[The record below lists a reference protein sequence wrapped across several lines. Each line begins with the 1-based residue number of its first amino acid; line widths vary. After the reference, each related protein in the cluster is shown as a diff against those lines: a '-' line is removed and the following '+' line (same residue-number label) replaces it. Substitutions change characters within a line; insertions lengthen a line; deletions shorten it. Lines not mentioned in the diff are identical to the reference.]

1 MNFRSK
7 RITGSTLAALLALS
21 MPLTSHALELKD
33 AVEQTLKNNAEVRM
47 KWHTFRSS
55 VEEQGVARAGFLPS
69 VDLNYAV
76 ARENNKTPTSTGS
89 ISKQDFTR
97 RGYSVAVN
105 QNVFNGFITTNQVK
119 QLDYTSRA
127 RYYEYLAT
135 AEQQGLEAV
144 RAFMDVVRYSKLV
157 GIAEENYAIHKGIY
171 EQILQRVTQGV
182 GRRVDLEQIAGR
194 LALAESNLVN
204 ELSNLND
211 VSARYAR
218 ITGDAPPNELK
229 LPGLNLSLVPPAND
243 VMVLADRRNPSLQA
257 ARAFYRAAE
266 AEIDVRRGAFS
277 PTLDLRA
284 NKSGT
289 HNKDGVKGRTDEQAI
304 ELVLSM
310 NLYRGGADRARL
322 ASATERRDEAEALG
336 VKACRDM
343 RQQVSI
349 AYNDTVRIGGQLES
363 LRQHQLSTEKARDAY
378 RKQFDIGQRTLLD
391 MLDSENELFEARRE
405 LLNAELNQQLAVY
418 RVLGESGRLMETMQL
433 QPKDE
438 DGNKDADLNAPS
450 CPTSYVAPTP
460 LDTSKI
466 AARSFN
472 TGADTAGELPA
483 LTANS
488 APALGSRDVT
498 VNMQVQFDLN
508 SAAIRSES
516 LPMLDQ
522 LATTLRMP
530 QMAQKRFLIEGHTDS
545 TGNPALNLTLS
556 QQRAKSV
563 HDYLVAKGVD
573 GSRLDS
579 IGRGDT
585 QPLSGKAAN
594 DPLNRRVAV
603 VLHDMAS
610 IKPAAPAAKPALL
623 LPPAN
628 KASVLP
634 AAKPAAP
641 ASANPL
647 IRRTPTA
654 TQPGTVK

>member
-21 MPLTSHALELKD
+21 MPMATQALELKD
-33 AVEQTLKNNAEVRM
+33 VVEQTLKNNAEVRM

-55 VEEQGVARAGFLPS
+55 VEEQGVAKAGFLPS
-69 VDLNYAV
+69 VDLSYAV
-76 ARENNKTPTSTGS
+76 ARENNKIPTTSGS
-89 ISKQDFTR
+89 VTKQDFTR
-97 RGYSVAVN
+97 HGYTVAVN
-105 QNVFNGFITTNQVK
+105 QNVFSGFITTNQVK

-218 ITGDAPPNELK
+218 ITGEAPPNELK
-229 LPGLNLSLVPPAND
+229 LPGLNLGLVPTPAD
-243 VMVLADRRNPSLQA
+243 LMVVADRSNPSLQA

-284 NKSGT
+284 NKSST
-289 HNKDGVKGRTDEQAI
+289 HNKDDVKGRTDEQAV

-336 VKACRDM
+336 VKSCRDM

-349 AYNDTVRIGGQLES
+349 AYNDTVRIGSQLES

-391 MLDSENELFEARRE
+391 MLDSDNELFEARRE

-418 RVLGESGRLMETMQL
+418 RVLGESGRLMQTMQL
-433 QPKDE
+433 QPKD
-438 DGNKDADLNAPS
+438 DDSAKDTDLNVPS

-472 TGADTAGELPA
+472 TGADNAGELPP

-488 APALGSRDVT
+488 APTLGSRDVT

-508 SAAIRSES
+508 SAQIRSES

-545 TGNPALNLTLS
+545 TGSAALNQQLS

-563 HDYLVAKGVD
+563 YDYLVAKGVD
-573 GSRLDS
+573 ASRLDS
-579 IGRGDT
+579 IGRGDSL
-585 QPLSGKAAN
+585 PLPGKAAN

-603 VLHDMAS
+603 VLQDMSPA
-610 IKPAAPAAKPALL
+610 KPLQPSATKPALL
-623 LPPAN
+623 PPAAP
-628 KASVLP
+628 KAGAALAKPANGNALIRRAPPATP
-634 AAKPAAP
+634 AAK
-641 ASANPL
+641 
-647 IRRTPTA
+647 
-654 TQPGTVK
+654 

>member
-7 RITGSTLAALLALS
+7 RITGATLAALLALA
-21 MPLTSHALELKD
+21 MPLTSQALELKD

-76 ARENNKTPTSTGS
+76 ARENNKTPTTTGGS
-89 ISKQDFTR
+89 VKEDFTR
-97 RGYSVAVN
+97 RGYTLAVN
-105 QNVFNGFITTNQVK
+105 QNLFSGFITTNQVK

-218 ITGDAPPNELK
+218 ITGEAPPNELK
-229 LPGLNLSLVPPAND
+229 LPSLNMGLVPAANN
-243 VMVLADRRNPSLQA
+243 VMVVADRYNPSLQA

-289 HNKDGVKGRTDEQAI
+289 HNKDGVKGRTDEQAV
-304 ELVLSM
+304 ELVVSM

-336 VKACRDM
+336 IKACRDM

-349 AYNDTVRIGGQLES
+349 AFNDTVRISSQLES

-433 QPKDE
+433 KPQD
-438 DGNKDADLNAPS
+438 DGSNKEVDTTAPS
-450 CPTSYVAPTP
+450 CPTDYVAPTP

-472 TGADTAGELPA
+472 VADSTTVAPI
-483 LTANS
+483 TANT
-488 APALGSRDVT
+488 APLISPSDVT
-498 VNMQVQFDLN
+498 VNIQVQFDLN
-508 SAAIRSES
+508 SARIRSES
-516 LPMLDQ
+516 LPLLDQ
-522 LATTLRMP
+522 LASTMRMP
-530 QMAQKRFLIEGHTDS
+530 QLAQKRFLIEGHTDS
-545 TGNPALNLTLS
+545 TGSATLNQSLS
-556 QQRAKSV
+556 EQRARSV
-563 HDYLVAKGVD
+563 YDYLVAKGVEA
-573 GSRLDS
+573 GKLDS
-579 IGRGDT
+579 VGRGSSL
-585 QPLSGKAAN
+585 PLPGKAAN

-603 VLHDMAS
+603 VVQDLTPRAIGPKPAAKAVTPAKPAGTTA
-610 IKPAAPAAKPALL
+610 IKRTPPAAPAGK
-623 LPPAN
+623 
-628 KASVLP
+628 
-634 AAKPAAP
+634 
-641 ASANPL
+641 
-647 IRRTPTA
+647 
-654 TQPGTVK
+654 

>member
-33 AVEQTLKNNAEVRM
+33 VVEQTLKNNAEVRM

-55 VEEQGVARAGFLPS
+55 VEEQGVARAGFLPT
-69 VDLNYAV
+69 VDMNYAV
-76 ARENNKTPTSTGS
+76 AREHNKTPTTSGS
-89 ISKQDFTR
+89 ISKEDFTR
-97 RGYSVAVN
+97 RGYTVAVN
-105 QNVFNGFITTNQVK
+105 QNIFSGFITTNQVK
-119 QLDYTSRA
+119 QLDFTSRA
-127 RYYEYLAT
+127 RYFEYLAT

-218 ITGDAPPNELK
+218 ITGEAPPTELK
-229 LPGLNLSLVPPAND
+229 LPGLNMSLVPTASD
-243 VMVLADRRNPSLQA
+243 LMVLADRRNPSLQA

-284 NKSGT
+284 NKSGI
-289 HNKDGVKGRTDEQAI
+289 HNQDGVKGRTDEQAI

-343 RQQVSI
+343 RQQVAI
-349 AYNDTVRIGGQLES
+349 AYNDTVRISSQLES

-391 MLDSENELFEARRE
+391 MLDSENELFESRRE

-418 RVLGESGRLMETMQL
+418 RVLGESGRLMEAMQL

-438 DGNKDADLNAPS
+438 GNGKDADLSAPS
-450 CPTSYVAPTP
+450 CPTSYVAPSP

-472 TGADTAGELPA
+472 TGNDVQGDIAP
-483 LTANS
+483 LTAPS
-488 APALGSRDVT
+488 APTLGTRDVT

-516 LPMLDQ
+516 LAMLDQ

-545 TGNPALNLTLS
+545 SGLPELNQQLS

-563 HDYLVAKGVD
+563 RDYLVAKGVD
-573 GSRLDS
+573 ASRLDS
-579 IGRGDT
+579 IGRGDS
-585 QPLSGKAAN
+585 QPLPGKAAN
-594 DPLNRRVAV
+594 DPMNRRVAV
-603 VLHDMAS
+603 ILQDIAAS
-610 IKPAAPAAKPALL
+610 KAKMPPAIKPATPV
-623 LPPAN
+623 PAN
-628 KASVLP
+628 KTAMPVTVKPVQP
-634 AAKPAAP
+634 AGN
-641 ASANPL
+641 SL
-647 IRRTPTA
+647 IRRVPPVT
-654 TQPGTVK
+654 PGTTAK

>member
-21 MPLTSHALELKD
+21 MPIATQALELKD
-33 AVEQTLKNNAEVRM
+33 VVEQTLKNNAEVRM

-55 VEEQGVARAGFLPS
+55 VEEQGVAKAGFLPS
-69 VDLNYAV
+69 VDLSYAV
-76 ARENNKTPTSTGS
+76 ARENNKIPTTSGS
-89 ISKQDFTR
+89 VTKQDFTR
-97 RGYSVAVN
+97 HGYTVAVN
-105 QNVFNGFITTNQVK
+105 QNVFSGFITTNQVK

-182 GRRVDLEQIAGR
+182 GRRVNLEQIAGR

-218 ITGDAPPNELK
+218 ITGEAPPNELK
-229 LPGLNLSLVPPAND
+229 LPGLNLGLVPTPAD
-243 VMVLADRRNPSLQA
+243 LMVVADRSNPSLQA

-284 NKSGT
+284 NKSST
-289 HNKDGVKGRTDEQAI
+289 HNKDDVKGRTDEQAV

-336 VKACRDM
+336 VKSCRDM

-349 AYNDTVRIGGQLES
+349 AYNDTVRIGSQLES

-418 RVLGESGRLMETMQL
+418 RVLGESGRLMQTMQL
-433 QPKDE
+433 QPKD
-438 DGNKDADLNAPS
+438 DDSAKDTDLNVPS

-472 TGADTAGELPA
+472 TGADNAGELPP

-488 APALGSRDVT
+488 APTLGSRDVT

-508 SAAIRSES
+508 SAQIRSES

-545 TGNPALNLTLS
+545 TGSAALNQQLS

-563 HDYLVAKGVD
+563 YDYLVAKGVD
-573 GSRLDS
+573 ASRLDS
-579 IGRGDT
+579 IGRGDSL
-585 QPLSGKAAN
+585 PLPGKAAN

-603 VLHDMAS
+603 VLQDMSPA
-610 IKPAAPAAKPALL
+610 KPLLPSATKPALL
-623 LPPAN
+623 PPAAP
-628 KASVLP
+628 KAGAALAKPANGNALIRRAPPATP
-634 AAKPAAP
+634 AAK
-641 ASANPL
+641 
-647 IRRTPTA
+647 
-654 TQPGTVK
+654 

>member
-21 MPLTSHALELKD
+21 MPIATQALELKD
-33 AVEQTLKNNAEVRM
+33 VVEQTLKNNAEVRM

-55 VEEQGVARAGFLPS
+55 VEEQGVAKAGFLPS
-69 VDLNYAV
+69 VDLSYAV
-76 ARENNKTPTSTGS
+76 ARENNKIPTTSGS
-89 ISKQDFTR
+89 VTKQDFTR
-97 RGYSVAVN
+97 HGYTVAVN
-105 QNVFNGFITTNQVK
+105 QNVFSGFITTNQVK

-218 ITGDAPPNELK
+218 ITGEAPPNELK
-229 LPGLNLSLVPPAND
+229 LPGLNLGLVPTPAD
-243 VMVLADRRNPSLQA
+243 LMVVADRSNPSLQA

-284 NKSGT
+284 NKSST
-289 HNKDGVKGRTDEQAI
+289 HNKDDVKGRTDEQAV

-336 VKACRDM
+336 VKSCRDM

-349 AYNDTVRIGGQLES
+349 AYNDTVRIGSQLES

-418 RVLGESGRLMETMQL
+418 RVLGESGRLMQTMQL
-433 QPKDE
+433 QPKD
-438 DGNKDADLNAPS
+438 DDSAKDTDLNVPS

-472 TGADTAGELPA
+472 TGADNAGELPP

-488 APALGSRDVT
+488 APTLGSRDVT

-508 SAAIRSES
+508 SAQIRSES

-545 TGNPALNLTLS
+545 TGSAALNQQLS

-563 HDYLVAKGVD
+563 YDYLVAKGVD
-573 GSRLDS
+573 ASRLDS
-579 IGRGDT
+579 IGRGDSL
-585 QPLSGKAAN
+585 PLPGKAAN

-603 VLHDMAS
+603 VLQDMSPA
-610 IKPAAPAAKPALL
+610 KPLQPSATKPALL
-623 LPPAN
+623 PPAAP
-628 KASVLP
+628 KAGAALAKPANGNALIRRAPPATP
-634 AAKPAAP
+634 AAK
-641 ASANPL
+641 
-647 IRRTPTA
+647 
-654 TQPGTVK
+654 

>member
-7 RITGSTLAALLALS
+7 RITCSTLAALLALS

-69 VDLNYAV
+69 IDVNYAI
-76 ARENNKTPTSTGS
+76 ARENNKTPTANGGT
-89 ISKQDFTR
+89 SKQDFTR
-97 RGYSVAVN
+97 RGYSVALN

-127 RYYEYLAT
+127 RYYEYLAA

-218 ITGDAPPNELK
+218 ITGEAPPNEMK
-229 LPGLNLSLVPPAND
+229 LPGLNLGLVPASSE

-257 ARAFYRAAE
+257 ARSFYRAAE

-284 NKSGT
+284 NKAGT
-289 HNKDGVKGRTDEQAI
+289 HNKDGVKGRSDEQAV

-349 AYNDTVRIGGQLES
+349 AYNDTVRIGSQLES

-391 MLDSENELFEARRE
+391 MLDSENELFESRRE

-433 QPKDE
+433 QPKD
-438 DGNKDADLNAPS
+438 DDSNKEVDLTAPS
-450 CPTSYVAPTP
+450 CPTSYVAPSP
-460 LDTSKI
+460 LDASKI
-466 AARSFN
+466 PARSFN
-472 TGADTAGELPA
+472 TGGELPPV
-483 LTANS
+483 TATP
-488 APALGSRDVT
+488 APTLGSRDIT

-508 SAAIRSES
+508 SSQIRSES

-522 LATTLRMP
+522 LASTLNMP

-545 TGNPALNLTLS
+545 TGNPASNMQLS
-556 QQRAKSV
+556 QMRAKSV
-563 HDYLVAKGVD
+563 HDYLVGKGVD
-573 GSRLDS
+573 SSRLDS

-585 QPLSGKAAN
+585 QPLPGKAAN
-594 DPLNRRVAV
+594 DPQNRRVAV
-603 VLHDMAS
+603 VLQDVVPAKAAPMPAKTVPTPANS
-610 IKPAAPAAKPALL
+610 KPVIKPVSKAAAVPAT
-623 LPPAN
+623 
-628 KASVLP
+628 
-634 AAKPAAP
+634 
-641 ASANPL
+641 NPL
-647 IRRTPTA
+647 IRRAPPA
-654 TQPGTVK
+654 APAGK

>member
-21 MPLTSHALELKD
+21 MPMATQALELKD
-33 AVEQTLKNNAEVRM
+33 VVEQTLKNNAEVRM

-55 VEEQGVARAGFLPS
+55 VEEQGVAKAGFLPS
-69 VDLNYAV
+69 VDLSYAV
-76 ARENNKTPTSTGS
+76 ARENNKIPTTSGS
-89 ISKQDFTR
+89 VTKQDFTR
-97 RGYSVAVN
+97 HGYTVAVN
-105 QNVFNGFITTNQVK
+105 QNVFSGFITTNQVK

-218 ITGDAPPNELK
+218 ITGEAPPNELK
-229 LPGLNLSLVPPAND
+229 LPGLNLGLVPTPAD
-243 VMVLADRRNPSLQA
+243 LMVVADRSNPSLQA

-284 NKSGT
+284 NKSST
-289 HNKDGVKGRTDEQAI
+289 HNKDDVKGRTDEQAV

-336 VKACRDM
+336 VKSCRDM

-349 AYNDTVRIGGQLES
+349 AYNDTVRIGSQLES

-418 RVLGESGRLMETMQL
+418 RVLGESGRLMQTMQL
-433 QPKDE
+433 QPKD
-438 DGNKDADLNAPS
+438 DDSAKDADLNVPS

-472 TGADTAGELPA
+472 TGADNAGELPP

-488 APALGSRDVT
+488 APTLGSRDVT

-508 SAAIRSES
+508 SAQIRSES

-545 TGNPALNLTLS
+545 TGSAALNQQLS

-563 HDYLVAKGVD
+563 YDYLVAKGVD
-573 GSRLDS
+573 ASRLDS
-579 IGRGDT
+579 IGRGDSL
-585 QPLSGKAAN
+585 PLPGKAAN

-603 VLHDMAS
+603 VLQDMSPA
-610 IKPAAPAAKPALL
+610 KPLLPSATKPALL
-623 LPPAN
+623 PPAAP
-628 KASVLP
+628 KAGAALAKPANGNALIRRAPPATP
-634 AAKPAAP
+634 AAK
-641 ASANPL
+641 
-647 IRRTPTA
+647 
-654 TQPGTVK
+654 

>member
-21 MPLTSHALELKD
+21 MPLTSQALELKD

-55 VEEQGVARAGFLPS
+55 VEEQGVAKAGFLPS

-76 ARENNKTPTSTGS
+76 ARENNKIPTTSGS
-89 ISKQDFTR
+89 VTKQDFTR
-97 RGYSVAVN
+97 HGYTVAVN

-127 RYYEYLAT
+127 RYFEYLAT

-144 RAFMDVVRYSKLV
+144 RAFMDVVRYNKLV

-218 ITGDAPPNELK
+218 ITGEAPPNELK
-229 LPGLNLSLVPPAND
+229 LPGLNLSLVPTPAD
-243 VMVLADRRNPSLQA
+243 LMVVADRSNPSLQA

-284 NKSGT
+284 NKSST
-289 HNKDGVKGRTDEQAI
+289 HNKDDIKGRTDEQAV

-343 RQQVSI
+343 RQQVAI

-418 RVLGESGRLMETMQL
+418 RVLGESGRLMQTMQL
-433 QPKDE
+433 QPKDD
-438 DGNKDADLNAPS
+438 DGTKDADLNVPS
-450 CPTSYVAPTP
+450 CPTNYVAPTP

-472 TGADTAGELPA
+472 TGDAQTEL
-483 LTANS
+483 
-488 APALGSRDVT
+488 APVTTSKTPVLGPRDVT

-508 SAAIRSES
+508 SAQIRSES

-522 LATTLRMP
+522 LAATLRMP

-545 TGNPALNLTLS
+545 TGNPTLNLQLS

-563 HDYLVAKGVD
+563 RDYLVGKGVD
-573 GSRLDS
+573 ASRLDS
-579 IGRGDT
+579 VGRGDT
-585 QPLSGKAAN
+585 QPLQGKAAN

-603 VLHDMAS
+603 VLQDLTPAKTLAPAA
-610 IKPAAPAAKPALL
+610 IKPALQPIGKANA
-623 LPPAN
+623 LPPVKSGA
-628 KASVLP
+628 ASSN
-634 AAKPAAP
+634 A
-641 ASANPL
+641 L
-647 IRRTPTA
+647 IRRTPPTTA
-654 TQPGTVK
+654 APK